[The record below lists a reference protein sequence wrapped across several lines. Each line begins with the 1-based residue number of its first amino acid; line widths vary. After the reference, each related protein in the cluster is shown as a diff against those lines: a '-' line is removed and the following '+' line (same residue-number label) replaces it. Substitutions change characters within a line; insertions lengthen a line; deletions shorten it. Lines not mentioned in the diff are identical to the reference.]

1 MVVPQITCASRQ
13 KGEQVIGVRETVL
26 IHELKRQG
34 LGVSAIAR
42 QTGLDRKTVRRY
54 LARGIGA
61 PCYSPRA
68 ESERIAERF
77 RVYLLE
83 RLETYPGLSARRLHR
98 EITPMGYEGAYSTL
112 TEYLRLVRPQV
123 PKVFERRFETAPGEQ
138 AQVDFAEFPVTFLTE
153 PQAPRKVWLF
163 SMVLGHSRWLWGRF
177 CPNQTLETVLR
188 CHIAA
193 FEAMGGSCAE
203 ILYDRMKTAV
213 LGEDPT
219 GVITYNPSL
228 VALLDHYGSA
238 PRACQPYRA
247 KTKGKVERP
256 FRYIRQDFFLGQSFR
271 DLDELNARF
280 DDWLRTIANA
290 RCHATT
296 GRIVAEHF
304 ADERPH
310 LRTLPAHP
318 YDAVLTVERRVSREG
333 MVSVGGNLYSVPDTA
348 RRRILEIQNHP
359 TEIRIFEEGSM
370 IARHPVLDGRNQR
383 RVDPAHRKA
392 VPAARQIR
400 TPPDRAHVA
409 RRPLAFYEAV
419 GRRLATTRTGD
430 QP

>member
-1 MVVPQITCASRQ
+1 M
-13 KGEQVIGVRETVL
+13 IGVRETVL

-193 FEAMGGSCAE
+193 FEAMDGSCAE

-219 GVITYNPSL
+219 GIVTYNPSL

-304 ADERPH
+304 ADEWPH
-310 LRTLPAHP
+310 LRALSAHL

>member
-1 MVVPQITCASRQ
+1 M
-13 KGEQVIGVRETVL
+13 IGVRETVL

-54 LARGIGA
+54 LARGIEA
-61 PCYSPRA
+61 PRYSPRE

-77 RVYLLE
+77 RTYLLE
-83 RLETYPGLSARRLHR
+83 RLEAYPGLSARRLHR

-123 PKVFERRFETAPGEQ
+123 PKVFERRFETAPGKQ

-193 FEAMGGSCAE
+193 FAAMGGSCAE

-213 LGEDPT
+213 LGEDAT
-219 GVITYNPSL
+219 GVVTYNPSL

-296 GRIVAEHF
+296 ARIVAEHF

-310 LRTLPAHP
+310 LRALPAHP

-333 MVSVGGNLYSVPDTA
+333 MVSIGGNLYSVPDTA

-359 TEIRIFEEGSM
+359 TEVRIFEEGAM

-400 TPPDRAHVA
+400 TSPERTNVA

-419 GRRLATTRTGD
+419 GRRLATTGTGD
-430 QP
+430 RP